1 MKSESDF
8 VQWVEFSD
16 NHPEVNI
23 LNFKIL
29 FGCIYIPP
37 ENSKFSSV
45 EAFTEIEDELVFF
58 SGNNNKNIALVGDF
72 NSRTGRLSDIV
83 ELDDSLFDILDI
95 TDVAEFINENLLF
108 CNFLKNKGIPVDRFS
123 EDGNNVNNYGRKLID
138 FCKRCSLYMA
148 NGRLHNDKFIG
159 KNTCKDASLVDYL
172 LLSSSVFE
180 KVSEFEI
187 FDFNP
192 MFSDVHNQ
200 MHFSIK
206 FPHEV
211 SHKNTNDIHGCT
223 HVKWNP
229 NKAEEFS
236 QVLHNDNENILREI
250 NHTLSNTT
258 TDSVTHGQVNDLLN
272 ELGNVLIRTATSV
285 FGSTTKGKKDTTS
298 NNKPWFNN
306 DCKHKRDEF
315 HKTRKRLQEIQ
326 DTRQ

>member
-1 MKSESDF
+1 MCGIKSKRLNPDFELFIKRYDIIVFVETKTNEFDELKLPNDYDNFIKNRKKCKKKSGGIAIAYKKKNSGCIKFLKSESDF

-16 NHPEVNI
+16 NHPGVNN

-108 CNFLKNKGIPVDRFS
+108 CNFLKNKGIPVDRIS

-159 KNTCKDASLVDYL
+159 KNT
-172 LLSSSVFE
+172 
-180 KVSEFEI
+180 
-187 FDFNP
+187 
-192 MFSDVHNQ
+192 
-200 MHFSIK
+200 
-206 FPHEV
+206 
-211 SHKNTNDIHGCT
+211 
-223 HVKWNP
+223 
-229 NKAEEFS
+229 
-236 QVLHNDNENILREI
+236 
-250 NHTLSNTT
+250 
-258 TDSVTHGQVNDLLN
+258 
-272 ELGNVLIRTATSV
+272 
-285 FGSTTKGKKDTTS
+285 
-298 NNKPWFNN
+298 
-306 DCKHKRDEF
+306 
-315 HKTRKRLQEIQ
+315 
-326 DTRQ
+326 